1 MEDIRDFSLFQFLIL
16 SLASCKSVWHR
27 QVNRNIRSIVFRRC
41 RSPNHRPSR
50 LNNNNNSQRAYDLIE
65 GEKRSIKDHCWRE
78 REDKAGSLE
87 VALMDSFFFSLTS
100 VYSIHYRY
108 GRPDWSMV
116 TTPRAR
122 GFFTPDGIPSQFR
135 ARAKKNYK
143 TNVCVVYVLTFWCL
157 QSYLSSCPS
166 RLSLCVYLLPTH
178 THTGWAAR
186 ANITSHKR
194 WKTGPDIGTADD
206 GREERQRA
214 NGHRR
219 TIAIR
224 LVIIVFSSS
233 PFFPS

>member
-87 VALMDSFFFSLTS
+87 VALMDSLFFSLTS

-108 GRPDWSMV
+108 GRPDWSLPPAPENFSPLMESRRNFV
-116 TTPRAR
+116 HGP
-122 GFFTPDGIPSQFR
+122 
-135 ARAKKNYK
+135 KKKQNNK
-143 TNVCVVYVLTFWCL
+143 TNVCVVYVLSLVPSIVSVILSVASFIVCL
-157 QSYLSSCPS
+157 PTAD
-166 RLSLCVYLLPTH
+166 TH
-178 THTGWAAR
+178 TH
-186 ANITSHKR
+186 SM
-194 WKTGPDIGTADD
+194 
-206 GREERQRA
+206 GRESEYYE
-214 NGHRR
+214 
-219 TIAIR
+219 
-224 LVIIVFSSS
+224 
-233 PFFPS
+233 P